1 MRHRHLEIDPATP
14 VAELG
19 SAALDD
25 LLDRGDL
32 DDWTP
37 LLREIR
43 RDPRGDVAECVLHLV
58 ENHPMYGTSPLWR
71 NWIAEQRAAAPSFD
85 AGAALRKLRLGR
97 RLTQQQLADRLGL
110 TQPEISKLERRR
122 DVRLSTMRAYVAA
135 LGGSLGLVARFGDDV
150 AELDGAEQT
159 PEEHAGGAAPGP
171 TSKG

>member
-1 MRHRHLEIDPATP
+1 MMRHRHLEVDPATP

-25 LLDRGDL
+25 LLDRGHL

-43 RDPRGDVAECVLHLV
+43 RDPGGEVAERVVNLV

-71 NWIAEQRAAAPSFD
+71 NWIAEQRAASSFD
-85 AGAALRKLRLGR
+85 AGAALRRLRLGR
-97 RLTQQQLADRLGL
+97 GLTQQQLADRLGM

-122 DVRLSTMRAYVAA
+122 DVRLSTMRAYLVA
-135 LGGSLGLVARFGDDV
+135 LGGSLGLVARFGDDE
-150 AELDGAEQT
+150 AELNGSREA
-159 PEEHAGGAAPGP
+159 
-171 TSKG
+171 